1 MLSSPIPP
9 SKMLATLH
17 SEFPPTE
24 EWASSPLGRVGKHFA
39 EHERDEVQ
47 AFRYDEDDH
56 QLETIVHFMDFL
68 KVPADRLP
76 SKTPKATNCQ
86 LNFNNF
92 VPAAN
97 AMAKSMS
104 RCECR
109 LLLFLAFLLTFNP
122 SFRFCQ

>member
-9 SKMLATLH
+9 SEVLATLH

-24 EWASSPLGRVGKHFA
+24 EQASSPVGRVAKHFA
-39 EHERDEVQ
+39 EHKRDEVQ

-56 QLETIVHFMDFL
+56 QLESIVDFMDFL

-76 SKTPKATNCQ
+76 SKPPKATNF
-86 LNFNNF
+86 NFNNF

-97 AMAKSMS
+97 TMAKSMRS

-109 LLLFLAFLLTFNP
+109 LLIFLVFLLTFNP
-122 SFRFCQ
+122 SFRFRQ